1 MKELFGKTFQ
11 LVERAIEVR
20 TKRNTVISANIA
32 NVDTPGFRAK
42 DINFS
47 EVMAKYMDEKSSA
60 PAIARTHSAHL
71 SSSAR
76 RAPLEVT
83 DARHF
88 STEAMPPED
97 AETPVVTSEEDG
109 IPNNVDLDQEMA
121 KLSVNNLEYQV
132 AVQALIKHIEGLR
145 TAITE
150 GGKA

>member
-11 LVERAIEVR
+11 LLERAIQVR
-20 TKRNTVISANIA
+20 TSRNTVISANIA

-42 DINFS
+42 DINFR
-47 EVMAKYMDEKSSA
+47 EVMAKYMDEKA
-60 PAIARTHSAHL
+60 ATPAVTRTHSAHL
-71 SSSAR
+71 SSATR

-88 STEAMPPED
+88 STEAIPVEG
-97 AETPVVTSEEDG
+97 AETPTVISEEDG
-109 IPNNVDLDQEMA
+109 VPNNVDLDQEMA
-121 KLSVNNLEYQV
+121 RLSVNNLEYQV
-132 AVQALIKHIEGLR
+132 AVQALIKHIEALR